1 MKNFL
6 IKIRYCGYSADFNVT
21 CEDSAVGIE
30 KAILDKLGKNEVKF
44 EKNGFTS
51 KIVNGWPMRRLQV
64 TQDLYIQKKS
74 LELEWQQEHLKE
86 GKYNINM
93 SYIDK
98 KIQEVV
104 KEIIAKEFEQATIQ
118 TKIEDAK
125 SEVSIA
131 T

>member
-1 MKNFL
+1 M
-6 IKIRYCGYSADFNVT
+6 
-21 CEDSAVGIE
+21 
-30 KAILDKLGKNEVKF
+30 
-44 EKNGFTS
+44 
-51 KIVNGWPMRRLQV
+51 

-98 KIQEVV
+98 KIQEIV
-104 KEIIAKEFEQATIQ
+104 KEIIAKEFEDSTRLKHI
-118 TKIEDAK
+118 KDAK
-125 SEVSIA
+125 PEVSIA

>member
-1 MKNFL
+1 
-6 IKIRYCGYSADFNVT
+6 
-21 CEDSAVGIE
+21 
-30 KAILDKLGKNEVKF
+30 
-44 EKNGFTS
+44 
-51 KIVNGWPMRRLQV
+51 MRRLQM

-98 KIQEVV
+98 KIQEIV
-104 KEIIAKEFEQATIQ
+104 KEIIAKEFEEQTLQ
-118 TKIEDAK
+118 TKI
-125 SEVSIA
+125 SEVQDQVSIA